1 MGTVS
6 ARLIAGLIKVLL
18 GGLLTAG
25 PPLVSVARGDETA
38 SINARREALREWSSL
53 ANGRTDFEISDP
65 ALVPR
70 MLALAAEQSGC
81 KYSDDIEKLPVRFM
95 KVAGHRLALMFCR
108 LSVTGSH
115 RAFDL
120 SDVSRPKP
128 MEFPYVALN
137 GFGTTDTPGFITWRE
152 EAGLFQAETGSDLC
166 PSPHLRHVYRL
177 DVTNRESF
185 VVVRIEVSAPACGA
199 GQEWTT
205 IWEAK
210 PWPAP
215 ADPR

>member
-1 MGTVS
+1 MS

-120 SDVSRPKP
+120 SESADQSRWN
-128 MEFPYVALN
+128 FR
-137 GFGTTDTPGFITWRE
+137 TSR
-152 EAGLFQAETGSDLC
+152 
-166 PSPHLRHVYRL
+166 
-177 DVTNRESF
+177 
-185 VVVRIEVSAPACGA
+185 
-199 GQEWTT
+199 
-205 IWEAK
+205 
-210 PWPAP
+210 
-215 ADPR
+215 